1 MTGEIV
7 SYYSDSPWTGWKNR
21 KVLCH
26 TRLPDDVT
34 STANLFA
41 YNSLAHPQFI
51 ENGYLLISSCI
62 NSFVVED
69 VFRDAS
75 KYRPVF
81 LRVPVS
87 RIFEK

>member
-1 MTGEIV
+1 M
-7 SYYSDSPWTGWKNR
+7 
-21 KVLCH
+21 
-26 TRLPDDVT
+26 LPEDVA

-51 ENGYLLISSCI
+51 ENGQLLISSCI

-81 LRVPVS
+81 QRVPVKL
-87 RIFEK
+87 IFEK